1 MHATPPRQPRD
12 PLPPLDPSAD
22 THAARR
28 WQADFLRVIEGV
40 SKGVSPEAGI
50 PHLGGGKKI
59 RRMLS
64 CLAKAM
70 WEKDREFLKDAEVIA
85 FTRDESHGRLVV
97 RFTAAKANL
106 TTRSGLFGQ
115 ARFAGSS
122 GQNIA
127 DATEAMLRAMATPLQ
142 KKGDL
147 NVKGVVGGDVINV
160 DQALFHA
167 LRHKVE
173 MLSVDSASNET
184 LAANIMRRPEQR
196 RADEELLTP
205 NLKVLVR
212 DKAHGMR
219 RRRGSKRACAK
230 QTHPWN
236 PKHII
241 TDIPSPTGS
250 RPGRTTRTRI

>member
-1 MHATPPRQPRD
+1 MHANPPRHPRD
-12 PLPPLDPSAD
+12 PLATSDPSAD
-22 THAARR
+22 THAARG

-70 WEKDREFLKDAEVIA
+70 WEKDREFLKDAESIA

-127 DATEAMLRAMATPLQ
+127 DATAAMLRAMATPLQ
-142 KKGDL
+142 KKGNL
-147 NVKGVVGGDVINV
+147 NGGGGEV
-160 DQALFHA
+160 DQTLFDA

-196 RADEELLTP
+196 RADEEVLTP

-219 RRRGSKRACAK
+219 RRRTDMC
-230 QTHPWN
+230 QTNPSSRPWN
-236 PKHII
+236 PKHTSQARQAHVPAVQCGPIFEG
-241 TDIPSPTGS
+241 DL
-250 RPGRTTRTRI
+250 

>member
-1 MHATPPRQPRD
+1 MRD
-12 PLPPLDPSAD
+12 
-22 THAARR
+22 
-28 WQADFLRVIEGV
+28 WQADFLKVIEGV
-40 SKGVSPEAGI
+40 CKGVSPEAGI
-50 PHLGGGKKI
+50 PGVGGGKKI

-70 WEKDREFLKDAEVIA
+70 WQKDREFLKDAESIA

-115 ARFAGSS
+115 SRFAGSS

-127 DATEAMLRAMATPLQ
+127 DATAAMLEAMATPLQ
-142 KKGDL
+142 NKG
-147 NVKGVVGGDVINV
+147 GGGDV
-160 DQALFHA
+160 DKALFDA

-184 LAANIMRRPEQR
+184 LAANIMRRPEHR
-196 RADEELLTP
+196 RADEEVLTP

-219 RRRGSKRACAK
+219 RRR
-230 QTHPWN
+230 
-236 PKHII
+236 
-241 TDIPSPTGS
+241 
-250 RPGRTTRTRI
+250 